1 MAGIL
6 RDKAMTTIEKVRPAD
21 AGTAQPGT
29 TPAAPEQ
36 WGAGPD
42 AGYEAL
48 AARFRPIFD
57 RIAENAVAREVNRA
71 LPVEEIGW
79 LKDARFG
86 ALRVPVADGG
96 FGATLPQLFALLI
109 ELAAADSNLVQAL
122 RAHFGFTEDI
132 LSAGAERRALWLPR
146 IAAGEIAG
154 SAWTETGPAAQGA
167 FSTRVTQT
175 DHGLR
180 LSGTKFYT
188 TGSLYAD
195 WIDVGASDDAG
206 AGLSVV
212 VSRHAAGVDVRDD
225 WDGMG
230 QRLTASG
237 TTVFTDV
244 AVEDAISDETRF
256 SYGAAFYQLVH
267 FATLAGI
274 GRAASRAVAR
284 QVAART
290 RNFSH
295 ANTPLVRDDPQVLAV
310 VGSITG
316 AAYSAGAIV
325 LKVAEALQAVYEA
338 GAGGNETALEAA
350 NVRAEIEVAAAQGVV
365 IDLIVGA
372 TSRVFDALGASST
385 LRPNALDRF
394 WRNARTLANHNPRI
408 YKDRI
413 VGAYAVNGTLPPF
426 QWRIGQA

>member
-1 MAGIL
+1 
-6 RDKAMTTIEKVRPAD
+6 MTTIEKTRAPA
-21 AGTAQPGT
+21 AANPASES
-29 TPAAPEQ
+29 PAAPVQAGPVPQ

-48 AARFRPIFD
+48 AARFRPIFA
-57 RIAENAVAREVNRA
+57 RIAEGAVAREVSRT

-79 LKDARFG
+79 LRQARFG
-86 ALRVPVADGG
+86 ALRVPVAEGG
-96 FGATLPQLFALLI
+96 FGATLPQLFGLLT

-132 LSAGAERRALWLPR
+132 LAAAPQRRALWLPR

-154 SAWTETGPAAQGA
+154 SAWTETGPATQDR
-167 FSTRVTQT
+167 FSTRITGNGG
-175 DHGLR
+175 DLR
-180 LSGTKFYT
+180 LTGRKFYT

-195 WIDVGASDDAG
+195 WIDVGASDETG
-206 AGLSVV
+206 AGLSAV
-212 VSRHAAGVDVRDD
+212 VSRHAPGVEVHDD

-244 AVEDAISDETRF
+244 PVTDVVSDETRF

-274 GRAASRAVAR
+274 GRAAATETAR

-295 ANTPLVRDDPQVLAV
+295 ANAALVRHDPQVLAV
-310 VGSITG
+310 VGRVTG
-316 AAYSAGAIV
+316 AAYAAGAIV
-325 LKVAEALQAVYEA
+325 LKVAEALQAVFEA
-338 GAGGNETALEAA
+338 GGDADALEAA
-350 NVRAEIEVAAAQGVV
+350 GVRAEIEVASAQGVV
-365 IDLIVGA
+365 IDLILDA
-372 TSRVFDALGASST
+372 TSAVFDALGASST
-385 LRPNALDRF
+385 LRANGLDRF

-413 VGAYAVNGTLPPF
+413 VGDYAVNGTRPPF